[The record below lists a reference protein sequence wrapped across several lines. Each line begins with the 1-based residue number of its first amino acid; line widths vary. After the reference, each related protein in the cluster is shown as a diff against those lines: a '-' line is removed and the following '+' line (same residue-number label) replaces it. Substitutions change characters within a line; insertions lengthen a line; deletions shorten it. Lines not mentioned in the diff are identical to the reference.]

1 MWIVRLAL
9 RRPYTTLCMALLMLL
24 VGAFASVSM
33 STDIFP
39 TTNIPIVSVVWSYNG
54 LPAVQ
59 MAGRIITISERAYTT
74 GVADIEHIES
84 ESLDNIAVIRVYIQP
99 SGNVAAAIAQI
110 ASTSQAILRQCPPG
124 TTPPFV
130 IQYSATDVPILE
142 VGISS
147 ESASEQELNDNG
159 NNFVRP
165 FLVTAQGANLPPVF
179 GGPPK
184 QVNVDLDP
192 ALLEAK
198 GLSPIDVSNAIN
210 VQNIIL
216 PSGTEKM
223 GTREYQ
229 VALNSSPDVVTDLD
243 DAPIKAVNGQMVFIR
258 DVAHVREGAGVQTNI
273 VRINGRRAAY
283 LEVLKFGKAST
294 IAVVN
299 EIKNLLPLAQN
310 SIPAEIKLGVVQDQ
324 SIYVRNAIS
333 GVIREGVTAGCLT
346 AIMILLFLGSWRSTV
361 IVAISIPLSILT
373 SLIGLWAFGETIN
386 IQSLGGLALAVGIL
400 VDDATVEIENVHR
413 NMSQG
418 KNLLQSIIDGASQV
432 AVPAIVASLSICIV
446 FVPIFFLS
454 GASASLFRPLALAV
468 IFAIL
473 ASYLLSRTLVP
484 TMVRFMLDR
493 EIEMYQGTEAE
504 QLEKRRRAGWI
515 WRVNAYVEEG
525 LERFREWYAGV
536 LGVAL
541 AHRGITLGL
550 AAAFVGGSMLLIP
563 AIGEDFFPS
572 VDAGVFQLHI
582 RAPAGTRL
590 EQSELIFGAVERAI
604 KRVISP
610 AEIQLMRD
618 NIGLAGGGVA
628 LAVGDLSII
637 GPSDGQIL
645 VSLTPKH
652 TRPTEVD
659 QRIVLD
665 TLQREFPEEQFW
677 YQPADIVTQVLNQG
691 LAAPIDVQIT
701 GRQTDSNYALTRLL
715 ASEIRQVPGAA
726 DVRISQ
732 VMDEPEIFFTVNRD
746 RAQQMGLT
754 QSSIAQSLLVSLSG
768 SFQNAPNFWL
778 DPTNGVN
785 YTIYVQTPQYRLRSL
800 DDLAQTPVTTSGAGG
815 PASAVPELFANLATT
830 ARRTVPAVVNHYN
843 IQQAFDVYA
852 QPDGRD
858 LGGVASDID
867 GLVTQIKPKLP
878 RGSSITVRGQVQNM
892 RSAFTGLIGGI
903 LAALILVFIILMINF
918 QTVLD
923 PLVIIIALPGAVA
936 GVLWALFVTHTT
948 FNVPSLMGMI
958 MAIGVATSN
967 SVLLI
972 TFADDSRRGG
982 FNAHDAAI
990 EAGVTRLRP
999 VIMTALAM
1007 IIGMIP
1013 MALALA
1019 EGGEEN
1025 APLGRAVI
1033 GGLLVASIYTLIVV
1047 PVMYAT
1053 IRTSEPMEEIILPE
1067 ATPIEEQF
1075 AAPGREPGR
1084 TPSAHPAPAPHPS
1097 HG

>member
-24 VGAFASVSM
+24 IGIVASVSM

-39 TTNIPIVSVVWSYNG
+39 ATNIPIVSVVWFYNG
-54 LPAVQ
+54 LPATQ

-74 GVADIEHIES
+74 GVADIEHLES
-84 ESLDNIAVIRVYIQP
+84 ESLDNIAVIRIYIQP
-99 SGNVAAAIAQI
+99 SGNVAAAIAQV

-124 TTPPFV
+124 TTPPYV

-147 ESASEQELNDNG
+147 ESANEQELNDNG

-229 VALNSSPDVVTDLD
+229 VALNSSPDVVSELD
-243 DAPIKAVNGQMVFIR
+243 DAPIKMVNGQMVFIR

-283 LEVLKFGKAST
+283 LQVLKFGSAST

-299 EIKNLLPLAQN
+299 EVKNLLPLAQN
-310 SIPAEIKLGVVQDQ
+310 AIPSGIKLGVVQDQ

-333 GVIREGVTAGCLT
+333 GVIREGVSAACLT

-373 SLIGLWAFGETIN
+373 SLIALWAFGQTIN

-504 QLEKRRRAGWI
+504 QLGKRRSAGWI

-525 LERFREWYAGV
+525 LERFRQWYAGL

-563 AIGEDFFPS
+563 AIGEDFFPA

-590 EQSELIFGAVERAI
+590 EQSELVFGAVERAI
-604 KRVISP
+604 KRVIPP

-628 LAVGDLSII
+628 LATGDLSVI
-637 GPSDGQIL
+637 GPADGQIL

-701 GRQTDSNYALTRLL
+701 GRQTDSNYALIRRL
-715 ASEIRQVPGAA
+715 ASEIRKVPGAA

-732 VMDEPEIFFTVNRD
+732 VMDEPEIYFTVNRD

-754 QSSIAQSLLVSLSG
+754 QSNIAQSLLVSLSG

-800 DDLAQTPVTTSGAGG
+800 DDLAQTPVTTSDATG
-815 PASAVPELFANLATT
+815 PAAVPELFANLATT

-858 LGGVASDID
+858 LGGVANDID
-867 GLVTQIKPKLP
+867 QLVTQIKPKLP
-878 RGSSITVRGQVQNM
+878 RGSTIMVRGQVQNM
-892 RSAFTGLIGGI
+892 RSSFNGLIGGI
-903 LAALILVFIILMINF
+903 LAALVLVFIILMVNF

-958 MAIGVATSN
+958 MALGVATSN

-1007 IIGMIP
+1007 IIGMVP

-1033 GGLLVASIYTLIVV
+1033 GGLLVASVYTLIVV

-1053 IRTSEPMEEIILPE
+1053 IRKTEPMEEITLPE

-1075 AAPGREPGR
+1075 AAPGREAGR
-1084 TPSAHPAPAPHPS
+1084 APNAHPATAAHPS

>member
-1 MWIVRLAL
+1 
-9 RRPYTTLCMALLMLL
+9 MALLMLL
-24 VGAFASVSM
+24 IGIFASVSM

-147 ESASEQELNDNG
+147 ETANEQELNDNG

-229 VALNSSPDVVTDLD
+229 VALNSSPDVASELD
-243 DAPIKAVNGQMVFIR
+243 DAPIKMVNGQMVFIR

-373 SLIGLWAFGETIN
+373 SLIALWAFGETIN

-493 EIEMYQGTEAE
+493 EIEMYRGTEAE
-504 QLEKRRRAGWI
+504 QLEKRRHAGWI
-515 WRVNAYVEEG
+515 WRVNASVEAG

-541 AHRGITLGL
+541 AHRAITLGL

-572 VDAGVFQLHI
+572 VDAGIFQLHI

-590 EQSELIFGAVERAI
+590 EQSELIFGSVERAI
-604 KRVISP
+604 KRVIPP

-691 LAAPIDVQIT
+691 LAAPIDIQIT
-701 GRQTDSNYALTRLL
+701 GRQTDSNYALTRRL

-754 QSSIAQSLLVSLSG
+754 QQSIAQSLLVSLSG
-768 SFQNAPNFWL
+768 SFQSAPNFWL

-800 DDLAQTPVTTSGAGG
+800 DDLAQTPVTTGGVGG
-815 PASAVPELFANLATT
+815 PASVPELFANLATT

-867 GLVTQIKPKLP
+867 GLVARIKPQLP

-892 RSAFTGLIGGI
+892 RSSFRGLIGGI

-1053 IRTSEPMEEIILPE
+1053 IRKTEPMEEIVLPE

-1075 AAPGREPGR
+1075 AAPGREPGHDQR
-1084 TPSAHPAPAPHPS
+1084 ARLAAAPHPS

>member
-24 VGAFASVSM
+24 IGVFASVSM
-33 STDIFP
+33 PTDIFP

-54 LPAVQ
+54 LPAMQ

-99 SGNVAAAIAQI
+99 SGDVAAAIAQI

-130 IQYSATDVPILE
+130 IEYSATDVPILE

-147 ESASEQELNDNG
+147 ETANEQELNDNG

-192 ALLEAK
+192 AALEAK

-229 VALNSSPDVVTDLD
+229 VALNSSPDVVTELD
-243 DAPIKAVNGQMVFIR
+243 DAPIKVVNGQMVFIR

-333 GVIREGVTAGCLT
+333 GVIREGITAACLT

-373 SLIGLWAFGETIN
+373 SLIALWAFGQTIN

-454 GASASLFRPLALAV
+454 GTSASLFRPLALAV

-493 EIEMYQGTEAE
+493 EIEMYQGTEEE
-504 QLEKRRRAGWI
+504 QIDKRRHAGWI
-515 WRVNAYVEEG
+515 WRINAHVETG

-536 LGVAL
+536 LGIAL
-541 AHRGITLGL
+541 AHRVITLVL

-572 VDAGVFQLHI
+572 VDAGIFQLHV
-582 RAPAGTRL
+582 RAPPGTRL
-590 EQSELIFGAVERAI
+590 EETELIFGSVERTI
-604 KRVISP
+604 KRVIPPS
-610 AEIQLMRD
+610 EIQLMRD

-628 LAVGDLSII
+628 LAIGDLSII

-652 TRPTEVD
+652 TRTTEDD
-659 QRIVLD
+659 QRTVLD
-665 TLQREFPEEQFW
+665 SLQREFPEEQFW

-701 GRQTDSNYALTRLL
+701 GRQSDSNYALARYI
-715 ASEIRQVPGAA
+715 ASEVRRVPGAA

-732 VMDEPEIFFTVNRD
+732 VVNEPEIYFTVNRD

-754 QSSIAQSLLVSLSG
+754 QASIAQSLLVSLSG
-768 SFQNAPNFWL
+768 SFQSAPNFWL

-800 DDLAQTPVTTSGAGG
+800 DDLAQTPVTAAGAPGT
-815 PASAVPELFANLATT
+815 PSAAPELFANLATT
-830 ARRTVPAVVNHYN
+830 ARRAVPAVVNHYN

-858 LGGVASDID
+858 LGGVANDID
-867 GLVTQIKPKLP
+867 QLVKQIKPKLP
-878 RGSSITVRGQVQNM
+878 RGSTINVRGQVQNM
-892 RSAFTGLIGGI
+892 RSSFKGLIGGI
-903 LAALILVFIILMINF
+903 LAALVLVFIILMINF

-1033 GGLLVASIYTLIVV
+1033 GGLLVASVYTLIVV

-1053 IRTSEPMEEIILPE
+1053 IRTSEPMAEITLPE

-1075 AAPGREPGR
+1075 GPHGAHSSPAAQ
-1084 TPSAHPAPAPHPS
+1084 PS

>member
-1 MWIVRLAL
+1 
-9 RRPYTTLCMALLMLL
+9 
-24 VGAFASVSM
+24 
-33 STDIFP
+33 
-39 TTNIPIVSVVWSYNG
+39 
-54 LPAVQ
+54 
-59 MAGRIITISERAYTT
+59 
-74 GVADIEHIES
+74 
-84 ESLDNIAVIRVYIQP
+84 
-99 SGNVAAAIAQI
+99 
-110 ASTSQAILRQCPPG
+110 
-124 TTPPFV
+124 
-130 IQYSATDVPILE
+130 
-142 VGISS
+142 
-147 ESASEQELNDNG
+147 
-159 NNFVRP
+159 
-165 FLVTAQGANLPPVF
+165 
-179 GGPPK
+179 
-184 QVNVDLDP
+184 
-192 ALLEAK
+192 
-198 GLSPIDVSNAIN
+198 
-210 VQNIIL
+210 
-216 PSGTEKM
+216 
-223 GTREYQ
+223 
-229 VALNSSPDVVTDLD
+229 
-243 DAPIKAVNGQMVFIR
+243 
-258 DVAHVREGAGVQTNI
+258 
-273 VRINGRRAAY
+273 
-283 LEVLKFGKAST
+283 
-294 IAVVN
+294 
-299 EIKNLLPLAQN
+299 
-310 SIPAEIKLGVVQDQ
+310 
-324 SIYVRNAIS
+324 
-333 GVIREGVTAGCLT
+333 
-346 AIMILLFLGSWRSTV
+346 
-361 IVAISIPLSILT
+361 
-373 SLIGLWAFGETIN
+373 
-386 IQSLGGLALAVGIL
+386 
-400 VDDATVEIENVHR
+400 
-413 NMSQG
+413 
-418 KNLLQSIIDGASQV
+418 
-432 AVPAIVASLSICIV
+432 
-446 FVPIFFLS
+446 
-454 GASASLFRPLALAV
+454 
-468 IFAIL
+468 
-473 ASYLLSRTLVP
+473 
-484 TMVRFMLDR
+484 
-493 EIEMYQGTEAE
+493 
-504 QLEKRRRAGWI
+504 
-515 WRVNAYVEEG
+515 
-525 LERFREWYAGV
+525 
-536 LGVAL
+536 
-541 AHRGITLGL
+541 
-550 AAAFVGGSMLLIP
+550 
-563 AIGEDFFPS
+563 
-572 VDAGVFQLHI
+572 LHI

-604 KRVISP
+604 KRVIPP

-645 VSLTPKH
+645 VSLKPKH
-652 TRPTEVD
+652 TRATEVD

-691 LAAPIDVQIT
+691 LAAPIDVQIA
-701 GRQTDSNYALTRLL
+701 GRQADSNYALARQL
-715 ASEIRQVPGAA
+715 ASQIRRVPGAA

-732 VMDEPEIFFTVNRD
+732 VMDEPEIYFTVNRD

-754 QSSIAQSLLVSLSG
+754 QSNIAQSLLVSLSG

-815 PASAVPELFANLATT
+815 PSAAPELFANLATT

-867 GLVTQIKPKLP
+867 QLVTQIKPKLP
-878 RGSSITVRGQVQNM
+878 RGSTITVRGQVQNM
-892 RSAFTGLIGGI
+892 RSSFKGLIGGI
-903 LAALILVFIILMINF
+903 LAALVLVFIILMINF

-948 FNVPSLMGMI
+948 FNVPSQMGMI
-958 MAIGVATSN
+958 MALGVATSN

-1007 IIGMIP
+1007 IIGMVP

-1033 GGLLVASIYTLIVV
+1033 GGLLVASVYTLIVV

-1053 IRTSEPMEEIILPE
+1053 IRKSEPMEEITLPE

-1075 AAPGREPGR
+1075 AAPGREQGH
-1084 TPSAHPAPAPHPS
+1084 TPSAHNAPAPHPS

>member
-24 VGAFASVSM
+24 IGVFASLSM
-33 STDIFP
+33 PTDIFP

-54 LPAVQ
+54 LPATQ

-124 TTPPFV
+124 TTPPYV

-147 ESASEQELNDNG
+147 ETANEQELNDNG

-192 ALLEAK
+192 AALEAK

-229 VALNSSPDVVTDLD
+229 VALNSSPDVVSELD
-243 DAPIKAVNGQMVFIR
+243 DAPIKVVNGQMVFIR

-333 GVIREGVTAGCLT
+333 GVIREGITAACLT

-373 SLIGLWAFGETIN
+373 SLIALWAFGQTIN

-493 EIEMYQGTEAE
+493 EIEMYQGTEEE
-504 QLEKRRRAGWI
+504 QLEKRRHAGWI
-515 WRVNAYVEEG
+515 WRINAHVEKG

-536 LGVAL
+536 LGIAL
-541 AHRGITLGL
+541 AHRAVTLL
-550 AAAFVGGSMLLIP
+550 IAAAFVGGSMLLIP

-572 VDAGVFQLHI
+572 VDAGIFQLHV
-582 RAPAGTRL
+582 RAPPGTRL
-590 EQSELIFGAVERAI
+590 EETELIFGSVERTI
-604 KRVISP
+604 KRVIPP

-628 LAVGDLSII
+628 LAIGDLSII

-652 TRPTEVD
+652 TRATEDD

-701 GRQTDSNYALTRLL
+701 GRQADSNYALARYI
-715 ASEIRQVPGAA
+715 ASQVRRVPGAA

-732 VMDEPEIFFTVNRD
+732 VVDEPEIFFTVNRD

-768 SFQNAPNFWL
+768 SFQSAPNFWL

-800 DDLAQTPVTTSGAGG
+800 DDLAQTPVTTAGG
-815 PASAVPELFANLATT
+815 TGTPSAVPELFANLATT
-830 ARRTVPAVVNHYN
+830 ARRAVPAVVNHYN

-858 LGGVASDID
+858 LGGVANDID
-867 GLVTQIKPKLP
+867 QLVKQIKPKLP
-878 RGSSITVRGQVQNM
+878 RGSSINVRGQVQNM
-892 RSAFTGLIGGI
+892 RSSFQGLIGGI
-903 LAALILVFIILMINF
+903 LAALVLVFIILMINF

-1033 GGLLVASIYTLIVV
+1033 GGLLVASVYTLIVV

-1053 IRTSEPMEEIILPE
+1053 IRKTEPMEEITLPE

-1075 AAPGREPGR
+1075 GTHGAHSSPAAQPN
-1084 TPSAHPAPAPHPS
+1084 

>member
-1 MWIVRLAL
+1 
-9 RRPYTTLCMALLMLL
+9 
-24 VGAFASVSM
+24 
-33 STDIFP
+33 
-39 TTNIPIVSVVWSYNG
+39 
-54 LPAVQ
+54 
-59 MAGRIITISERAYTT
+59 
-74 GVADIEHIES
+74 
-84 ESLDNIAVIRVYIQP
+84 
-99 SGNVAAAIAQI
+99 
-110 ASTSQAILRQCPPG
+110 
-124 TTPPFV
+124 
-130 IQYSATDVPILE
+130 
-142 VGISS
+142 
-147 ESASEQELNDNG
+147 
-159 NNFVRP
+159 
-165 FLVTAQGANLPPVF
+165 
-179 GGPPK
+179 
-184 QVNVDLDP
+184 
-192 ALLEAK
+192 
-198 GLSPIDVSNAIN
+198 
-210 VQNIIL
+210 
-216 PSGTEKM
+216 
-223 GTREYQ
+223 
-229 VALNSSPDVVTDLD
+229 
-243 DAPIKAVNGQMVFIR
+243 
-258 DVAHVREGAGVQTNI
+258 
-273 VRINGRRAAY
+273 
-283 LEVLKFGKAST
+283 
-294 IAVVN
+294 
-299 EIKNLLPLAQN
+299 
-310 SIPAEIKLGVVQDQ
+310 
-324 SIYVRNAIS
+324 
-333 GVIREGVTAGCLT
+333 
-346 AIMILLFLGSWRSTV
+346 
-361 IVAISIPLSILT
+361 
-373 SLIGLWAFGETIN
+373 
-386 IQSLGGLALAVGIL
+386 
-400 VDDATVEIENVHR
+400 
-413 NMSQG
+413 
-418 KNLLQSIIDGASQV
+418 
-432 AVPAIVASLSICIV
+432 
-446 FVPIFFLS
+446 
-454 GASASLFRPLALAV
+454 
-468 IFAIL
+468 
-473 ASYLLSRTLVP
+473 LVP

-493 EIEMYQGTEAE
+493 EIEMYQGTEEE
-504 QLEKRRRAGWI
+504 QLEKRRHAGWI
-515 WRVNAYVEEG
+515 WRINAHVEKG

-536 LGVAL
+536 LGIAL
-541 AHRGITLGL
+541 AHRAVTLL
-550 AAAFVGGSMLLIP
+550 IAAAFVGGSMLLIP

-572 VDAGVFQLHI
+572 VDAGIFQLHV
-582 RAPAGTRL
+582 RAPPGTRL
-590 EQSELIFGAVERAI
+590 EETELIFGSVERTI
-604 KRVISP
+604 KRVIPP

-628 LAVGDLSII
+628 LAIGDLSII

-652 TRPTEVD
+652 TRATEDD

-701 GRQTDSNYALTRLL
+701 GRQADSNYALARYI
-715 ASEIRQVPGAA
+715 ASQVRRVPGAA

-732 VMDEPEIFFTVNRD
+732 VVDEPEIFFTVNRD

-768 SFQNAPNFWL
+768 SFQSAPNFWL

-800 DDLAQTPVTTSGAGG
+800 DDLAQTPVTTAGG
-815 PASAVPELFANLATT
+815 TGTPSAVPELFANLATT
-830 ARRTVPAVVNHYN
+830 ARRAVPAVVNHYN

-858 LGGVASDID
+858 LGGVANDID
-867 GLVTQIKPKLP
+867 QLVKQIKPKLP
-878 RGSSITVRGQVQNM
+878 RGSSINVRGQVQNM
-892 RSAFTGLIGGI
+892 RSSFQGLIGGI
-903 LAALILVFIILMINF
+903 LAALVLVFIILMINF

-1033 GGLLVASIYTLIVV
+1033 GGLLVASVYTLIVV

-1053 IRTSEPMEEIILPE
+1053 IRKTEPMEEITLPE

-1075 AAPGREPGR
+1075 GTHGAHSSPAAQPN
-1084 TPSAHPAPAPHPS
+1084 

>member
-24 VGAFASVSM
+24 IGVFASLSM
-33 STDIFP
+33 PTDIFP

-54 LPAVQ
+54 LPATQ

-99 SGNVAAAIAQI
+99 SGDVAAAIAQI

-147 ESASEQELNDNG
+147 ETANEQELNDNG

-192 ALLEAK
+192 AALEAK

-229 VALNSSPDVVTDLD
+229 IALNSSPDVVSELD
-243 DAPIKAVNGQMVFIR
+243 DAPIKVVNGQMVFIR

-333 GVIREGVTAGCLT
+333 GVIREGITAACLT

-373 SLIGLWAFGETIN
+373 SLIALWALGQTIN

-493 EIEMYQGTEAE
+493 EIAMYQGTEEE
-504 QLEKRRRAGWI
+504 QLEKRRHAGWI
-515 WRVNAYVEEG
+515 WRINAHVEQG

-536 LGVAL
+536 LGIAL
-541 AHRGITLGL
+541 AHRAITLVL
-550 AAAFVGGSMLLIP
+550 AAVFVGGSMLLIP

-572 VDAGVFQLHI
+572 VDAGIFQLHV
-582 RAPAGTRL
+582 RAPPGTRL
-590 EQSELIFGAVERAI
+590 EETELIFGSVERTI
-604 KRVISP
+604 KRVIPPS
-610 AEIQLMRD
+610 EIQLMRD

-628 LAVGDLSII
+628 LAIGDLSII

-652 TRPTEVD
+652 TRATADD
-659 QRIVLD
+659 QRVVLD

-701 GRQTDSNYALTRLL
+701 GRQSDSNYALARYI
-715 ASEIRQVPGAA
+715 ASEVRRVPGAA

-732 VMDEPEIFFTVNRD
+732 VVDEPEIYFTVNRD

-754 QSSIAQSLLVSLSG
+754 QASIAQSLLVSLSG
-768 SFQNAPNFWL
+768 SFQSAPNFWL

-800 DDLAQTPVTTSGAGG
+800 DDLAQTPVTTAGGAGT
-815 PASAVPELFANLATT
+815 PSAVPELFANLATT
-830 ARRTVPAVVNHYN
+830 ARRAVPAVVNHYN

-858 LGGVASDID
+858 LGGVANDID
-867 GLVTQIKPKLP
+867 QLVNQIKPKLP
-878 RGSSITVRGQVQNM
+878 RGSTIKVRGQVQNM
-892 RSAFTGLIGGI
+892 RSSFEGLIGGI
-903 LAALILVFIILMINF
+903 LAALVLVFIILMINF

-1033 GGLLVASIYTLIVV
+1033 GGLLVASVYTLIVV

-1053 IRTSEPMEEIILPE
+1053 IRKSEPMEEVTLPE

-1075 AAPGREPGR
+1075 GAHGAHSSPAAK
-1084 TPSAHPAPAPHPS
+1084 PS

>member
-1 MWIVRLAL
+1 
-9 RRPYTTLCMALLMLL
+9 MALLMLL
-24 VGAFASVSM
+24 IGIFAGM
-33 STDIFP
+33 AMPTDIFP
-39 TTNIPIVSVVWSYNG
+39 VTNVPIVSVVWSYNG
-54 LPAVQ
+54 LPASQ

-99 SGNVAAAIAQI
+99 SGDVAAAIAQI
-110 ASTSQAILRQCPPG
+110 TSTSQAILRQCPPG
-124 TTPPFV
+124 TTPPYV

-147 ESASEQELNDNG
+147 PTASEQELNDNG

-192 ALLEAK
+192 ELLEAK

-229 VALNSSPDVVTDLD
+229 VALNSSPDVVASLD
-243 DAPIKAVNGQMVFIR
+243 DAPIKVVNGQMVFIR

-273 VRINGRRAAY
+273 VRIDGRRAAY

-294 IAVVN
+294 ITVVN
-299 EIKNLLPLAQN
+299 SIRNLLPLAQN
-310 SIPAEIKLGVVQDQ
+310 AIPNDIKLSVVQDQ

-333 GVIREGVTAGCLT
+333 GVIREGVTAACLT

-373 SLIGLWAFGETIN
+373 SLIALWALGQTIN

-413 NMSQG
+413 NMAQG
-418 KNLLQSIIDGASQV
+418 KDLLQAIIDAASQV

-454 GASASLFRPLALAV
+454 GDSAALFRPLALAV

-484 TMVRFMLDR
+484 TMVRYMLAG
-493 EIEMYQGTEAE
+493 ELEMYRGSEEE
-504 QLEKRRRAGWI
+504 QIQKRRDAGWI
-515 WRVNAYVEEG
+515 WRINASVEIG
-525 LERFREWYAGV
+525 LERFRRWYEGLLRLSLDHTV
-536 LGVAL
+536 VTL
-541 AHRGITLGL
+541 AL
-550 AAAFVGGSMLLIP
+550 AAAFMGGSLLLIP
-563 AIGEDFFPS
+563 AIGEDFFPT

-590 EQSELIFGAVERAI
+590 EQSELVFGAVERAI
-604 KRVISP
+604 KRVIPPS
-610 AEIQLMRD
+610 EIQLMRD

-628 LAVGDLSII
+628 LAIGDLSII

-645 VSLTPKH
+645 VTLTDNR
-652 TRPTEVD
+652 TRTTPED
-659 QRIVLD
+659 QQIVLD

-677 YQPADIVTQVLNQG
+677 YQPADIVTQVLNEG
-691 LAAPIDVQIT
+691 LAAPIDVQIV
-701 GRQTDSNYALTRLL
+701 GRQADSNYALARHL
-715 ASEIRQVPGAA
+715 ASEIRRVPGAA
-726 DVRISQ
+726 DVRIGQ
-732 VMDEPEIFFTVNRD
+732 VMDEPEIFFTVDRD

-754 QSSIAQSLLVSLSG
+754 QQNVAQSLLVSLSG
-768 SFQNAPNFWL
+768 SFQSAPNFFL

-785 YTIYVQTPQYRLRSL
+785 YTIFVQTPQYKLRSL
-800 DDLAQTPVTTSGAGG
+800 DDLAQTPVTASGALTGADATST
-815 PASAVPELFANLATT
+815 PQLFANLATT

-858 LGGVASDID
+858 LGSVANDID
-867 GLVTQIKPKLP
+867 RLVTEMTPKLP
-878 RGSSITVRGQVQNM
+878 RGSTITVRGQVQNM
-892 RSAFTGLIGGI
+892 RSSFRGLIGGI
-903 LAALILVFIILMINF
+903 FAALVLVFIILMVNF
-918 QTVLD
+918 QTFLD
-923 PLVIIIALPGAVA
+923 PLVIIIALPGALA
-936 GVLWALFVTHTT
+936 GVLWALFITHTT

-958 MAIGVATSN
+958 MALGVATSN

-990 EAGVTRLRP
+990 EAGITRLRP
-999 VIMTALAM
+999 VLMTALAM

-1033 GGLLVASIYTLIVV
+1033 GGLFVASVYTLVVV
-1047 PVMYAT
+1047 PVLYAA
-1053 IRTSEPMEEIILPE
+1053 IRKSEPLEEITLPE
-1067 ATPIEEQF
+1067 ATPIELQF
-1075 AAPGREPGR
+1075 AAPGHAGGRSEPG
-1084 TPSAHPAPAPHPS
+1084 APASGPGPS
-1097 HG
+1097 GSTHG

>member
-24 VGAFASVSM
+24 IGVFASLSM
-33 STDIFP
+33 PTDIFP

-54 LPAVQ
+54 LPATQ

-124 TTPPFV
+124 TTPPYV

-147 ESASEQELNDNG
+147 ETANEQELNDNG

-192 ALLEAK
+192 AALEAK

-229 VALNSSPDVVTDLD
+229 VALNSSPDVVSELD
-243 DAPIKAVNGQMVFIR
+243 DAPIKVVNGQMVFIR

-333 GVIREGVTAGCLT
+333 GVIREGITAACLT

-373 SLIGLWAFGETIN
+373 SLIALWAFGQTIN

-493 EIEMYQGTEAE
+493 EIEMYQGTEEE
-504 QLEKRRRAGWI
+504 QLEKRRHAGWI
-515 WRVNAYVEEG
+515 WRINAHVEKG

-536 LGVAL
+536 LGIAL
-541 AHRGITLGL
+541 AHRAVTLL
-550 AAAFVGGSMLLIP
+550 IAAAFVGGSMLLIP

-572 VDAGVFQLHI
+572 VDAGIFQLHV
-582 RAPAGTRL
+582 RAPPGTRL
-590 EQSELIFGAVERAI
+590 EETELIFGSVERTI
-604 KRVISP
+604 KRVIPP

-628 LAVGDLSII
+628 LAIGDLSII

-652 TRPTEVD
+652 TRATEDD

-701 GRQTDSNYALTRLL
+701 GRQADSNYALARYI
-715 ASEIRQVPGAA
+715 ASQVRRVPGAA

-732 VMDEPEIFFTVNRD
+732 VVDEPEIFFTVNRD

-768 SFQNAPNFWL
+768 SFQSAPNFWL

-800 DDLAQTPVTTSGAGG
+800 DDLAQTPVTTAGG
-815 PASAVPELFANLATT
+815 TGTPSAVPELFANLATT
-830 ARRTVPAVVNHYN
+830 ARRAVPAVVNHYN

-858 LGGVASDID
+858 LGGVANDID
-867 GLVTQIKPKLP
+867 QLVKQIKPKLP
-878 RGSSITVRGQVQNM
+878 RGSSINVRGQVQNM
-892 RSAFTGLIGGI
+892 RSSFQGLIGGI
-903 LAALILVFIILMINF
+903 LAALVLVFIILMINF

-1033 GGLLVASIYTLIVV
+1033 GGLLVASVYTLIVV

-1053 IRTSEPMEEIILPE
+1053 IRKTEPMEEITLPE

-1075 AAPGREPGR
+1075 GTHGAHSSPAAQ
-1084 TPSAHPAPAPHPS
+1084 PS

>member
-1 MWIVRLAL
+1 
-9 RRPYTTLCMALLMLL
+9 MALLMLL